1 LSFPKG
7 IGCEGTPFSDHILR
21 GKQVWRVAFFSRMEE
36 RKGVKVFVDAL
47 NLLDSGQLKQSQV
60 LPLAPSLAFTSCVL
74 DK

>member
-1 LSFPKG
+1 M
-7 IGCEGTPFSDHILR
+7 
-21 GKQVWRVAFFSRMEE
+21 AFFSRMEE

-60 LPLAPSLAFTSCVL
+60 LLLAPSLAFTSCVL